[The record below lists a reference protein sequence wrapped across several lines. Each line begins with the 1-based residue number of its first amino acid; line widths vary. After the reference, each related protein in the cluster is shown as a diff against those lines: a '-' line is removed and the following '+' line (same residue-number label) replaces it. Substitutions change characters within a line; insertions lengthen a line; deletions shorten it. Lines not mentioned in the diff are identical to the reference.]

1 MNLGRQSFCGK
12 LGRYYLLQLNR
23 SESKYN
29 PFPYMPMMTFI
40 SVSISNSLPIL
51 ARSFPTLSS
60 EWSVTKNIY
69 ASIFIKW
76 QKEVGTWVFTIM
88 KFYYSATIMS
98 FSFPEQLVSIM
109 GTSLVSPALPK
120 RYYLFG
126 IGVRGKMVFP
136 EPDTAHFFLEYY

>member
-1 MNLGRQSFCGK
+1 
-12 LGRYYLLQLNR
+12 
-23 SESKYN
+23 
-29 PFPYMPMMTFI
+29 
-40 SVSISNSLPIL
+40 
-51 ARSFPTLSS
+51 
-60 EWSVTKNIY
+60 
-69 ASIFIKW
+69 
-76 QKEVGTWVFTIM
+76 
-88 KFYYSATIMS
+88 MS